1 MLEPADDERVMA
13 RNENTALQDRT
24 VLEVVRPVLTPETRT
39 RELFTPADSPIGR
52 YRDRIT
58 EWEDR
63 GWRIDADEVARNERK
78 MAYAIPCPDRR
89 HSKGWV
95 LDSIPVVAPK
105 MASRTARKTAG
116 Q

>member
-1 MLEPADDERVMA
+1 L
-13 RNENTALQDRT
+13 TA
-24 VLEVVRPVLTPETRT
+24 VRPVLTPETRT

-52 YRDRIT
+52 YRDRIN

-63 GWRIDADEVARNERK
+63 GWRIDTDEVARNEK
-78 MAYAIPCPDRR
+78 KVAYAIPCPDRR

-105 MASRTARKTAG
+105 IARQIARKMVSK
-116 Q
+116 